1 MIDLMAT
8 LCCSRCDFVQEISN
22 LEDRADGERRASD
35 AGWCEDEDGEAVCP
49 DCWDDFDAK
58 QESATSVD
66 AVDPV
71 DGVSTK

>member
-8 LCCSRCDFVQEISN
+8 LSCSRCDFVQEMEN
-22 LEDRADGERRASD
+22 LEDRAEAERRASE
-35 AGWCEDEDGEAVCP
+35 AGWCEDEDGDPVCP
-49 DCWDDFDAK
+49 ECWADFDAK

-71 DGVSTK
+71 GGDSTS